1 MRFNPLLL
9 QTAITT
15 FWARRSKT
23 LFFPCSSHSVMP
35 KLTGQANFEGD
46 LKAWLSGAKNVVVAG
61 IGNEIRMDDFVGVK
75 IIRDLQGKVS
85 KKVHLIECETVPE
98 SFMDE
103 IVELKPSHVLLID
116 AAILELKPGDVRLY
130 DAARVINIPAITT
143 HMLPLRVFCDYIT
156 QMAQTKLA
164 LLLIEPGN
172 ADFGEGLTQEVSVS
186 AGQVVE
192 VLLKILP

>member
-1 MRFNPLLL
+1 MTKVKGQNGFEEELKN
-9 QTAITT
+9 
-15 FWARRSKT
+15 W
-23 LFFPCSSHSVMP
+23 
-35 KLTGQANFEGD
+35 LTGAT
-46 LKAWLSGAKNVVVAG
+46 SVVIAG

-75 IIRDLQGKVS
+75 IIQDLQGKVS
-85 KKVHLIECETVPE
+85 EKVYLIECETVPE

-130 DAARVINIPAITT
+130 DAEKVTNIPAITT

-164 LLLIEPGN
+164 LLLIEPKN
-172 ADFGEGLTQEVSVS
+172 TDFGEGLTKEVADS
-186 AGQVVE
+186 ADRVVG

>member
-1 MRFNPLLL
+1 MV
-9 QTAITT
+9 I
-15 FWARRSKT
+15 
-23 LFFPCSSHSVMP
+23 
-35 KLTGQANFEGD
+35 
-46 LKAWLSGAKNVVVAG
+46 AG

-75 IIRDLQGKVS
+75 IIQDLQGKVS

-116 AAILELKPGDVRLY
+116 AALLELKPGDVRLY
-130 DAARVINIPAITT
+130 DAAKVTNIPAITT

-164 LLLIEPGN
+164 LLLMEPKN
-172 ADFGEGLTQEVSVS
+172 TDFGEGLTKEVADSEGRIVS
-186 AGQVVE
+186 